1 MDISL
6 NDKEAEAVLQ
16 FVDIGLKAQGMA
28 AMGAANM
35 IIHKINTAK
44 QAEQKAANDSPLPI
58 AVMPPVS
65 ESAS

>member
-16 FVDIGLKAQGMA
+16 FVDIGLKAQGMS

-35 IIHKINTAK
+35 VIAKINAAK
-44 QAEQKAANDSPLPI
+44 QAEQKAANAPNL
-58 AVMPPVS
+58 AVLPPVS
-65 ESAS
+65 DASS